1 MSHDVVFALDIG
13 TTKVCMVAGR
23 KNEHGR
29 IEILGVGRVS
39 SKGILR
45 GVVSNIE
52 KTVQSILEAKA
63 ICERSAGCM
72 AKEVYVGIAGKH
84 ISSKMQRGLLTRH
97 NHQNEISH
105 EDVDQLINDMN
116 KLVLPPG
123 DMILHIIP
131 QEYMVDNERG
141 IFDPVGMAGV
151 RLEGN
156 FHIITAQSNAMRN
169 ISRCVQKAGMRV
181 AEITLEPIASAAA
194 VLSEEEKIAGIVLM
208 DIGGGTTDISIYH
221 NGILRKSVIVPFGG
235 TNITEDI
242 KEGCK
247 VMQEDAEKLKTK
259 FGRALS
265 DEVTGNRYI
274 SIQGLKGRE
283 PKEIS
288 ERNLA
293 SIIEARMSEILEF
306 GVREIQKSGIEEKL
320 VGGMVLTGGGSL
332 LSGVNMLSEYV
343 TGMPTRIGM
352 PIDILAHGYSQEI
365 CDPSYSTVL
374 GLLINGIN
382 KQRVPVGGT
391 EGTEEMEGTSVDGI
405 DDDIDVPENI
415 WEKLRK
421 IFGAQIDTEI

>member
-39 SKGILR
+39 SKGVLR

-63 ICERSAGCM
+63 ICERSAGCT

-84 ISSKMQRGLLTRH
+84 ISSKMQRGLLTRQ

-123 DMILHIIP
+123 DMILHILP
-131 QEYMVDNERG
+131 QEYTVDNERG
-141 IFDPVGMAGV
+141 IIDPVGMAGV
-151 RLEGN
+151 RLEGS

-169 ISRCVQKAGMRV
+169 ISRCVEKAGMRV

-194 VLSEEEKIAGIVLM
+194 VLSEEEKTAGIVLM

-221 NGILRKSVIVPFGG
+221 NGKLRKSVIVPFGG

-247 VMQEDAEKLKTK
+247 VMQQDAEKLKTK

-306 GVREIQKSGIEEKL
+306 GVREIQKSGIDDKL

-332 LSGVNMLSEYV
+332 LSGANMLSEYV

-382 KQRVPVGGT
+382 KQKAPIFET
-391 EGTEEMEGTSVDGI
+391 KEEEERGDDTTDEDG
-405 DDDIDVPENI
+405 DVPENI

>member
-63 ICERSAGCM
+63 ICERSAGCI

-169 ISRCVQKAGMRV
+169 ISRCVEKAGMRV

-194 VLSEEEKIAGIVLM
+194 VLSEEEKTAGIVLM

-382 KQRVPVGGT
+382 KQRVPVVETG
-391 EGTEEMEGTSVDGI
+391 EDREMEGTTPPEGEDGM
-405 DDDIDVPENI
+405 DVPENI

-421 IFGAQIDTEI
+421 IFGPQIDTEI

>member
-39 SKGILR
+39 SKGVLR

-63 ICERSAGCM
+63 ICEKSAGCT

-84 ISSKMQRGLLTRH
+84 IASKMQRGLLTRH
-97 NHQNEISH
+97 NHQNEISQS
-105 EDVDQLINDMN
+105 DVDQLINDMN

-169 ISRCVQKAGMRV
+169 ISRCVEKAGMRV
-181 AEITLEPIASAAA
+181 AGITLEPIASAAA
-194 VLSEEEKIAGIVLM
+194 VLSEEEKTAGIVLM

-235 TNITEDI
+235 ANITEDI

-306 GVREIQKSGIEEKL
+306 GVREIQKSGIEDKL

-382 KQRVPVGGT
+382 KQTTPVVRT
-391 EGTEEMEGTSVDGI
+391 SESEEFEDSTSSIEDGE
-405 DDDIDVPENI
+405 DVPENI